1 MPTTDLLG
9 NDIDLLGVGSSN
21 NFNGN
26 VNPNPVEDLMGDLLG
41 GYGGAPAGGT

>member
-9 NDIDLLGVGSSN
+9 NDLDLLGVGSSN

-26 VNPNPVEDLMGDLLG
+26 SNNNPVGDLMGDLLG
-41 GYGGAPAGGT
+41 GYGGAPVGGT

>member
-9 NDIDLLGVGSSN
+9 NDLDLLGVGSPN

-26 VNPNPVEDLMGDLLG
+26 INTNPVGDLMGDLLG
-41 GYGGAPAGGT
+41 GYNGAPNGGT

>member
-9 NDIDLLGVGSSN
+9 NDLDLLGVSSSN

-26 VNPNPVEDLMGDLLG
+26 ANPVGDLMGDLLG
-41 GYGGAPAGGT
+41 GYNGAPVGGT